1 MAHDVFISYS
11 STDQQAAMA
20 VLHGLEA
27 EGIRCWMAPRDI
39 RPGAIWAQA
48 IMDAISASR
57 ALVVVFT
64 ANANRSTHVL
74 TEVDA
79 AVRKGAVIV
88 PFRIEDVMP
97 DGAMEYHLRARHWLD
112 ALTPDLEDH
121 VVRLAEQI
129 RTLLA
134 APATGPGT
142 PPPRPMP
149 EGLRQFRR
157 PSRRRL
163 RLPAVMRRPGV
174 LVAAAAAVLLGG
186 WWLTRDRPVRH
197 TTFTVREVS
206 SGGGNESTLRVRATG
221 LRFFEASNQTL
232 ALAERDY
239 RTTFADDAT
248 RYVQVELGL
257 GYDAPG
263 RVVQFPFACTVGR
276 EGAQIVTTLAL
287 TATIQPTWTESYHDN
302 GWGNQTPGTWEPG
315 RYRAECRYG
324 DRLVAR
330 DWFVIAPG
338 MGSDSEDDP
347 ADPPV
352 RATDDDDGSAAAV
365 PAGGGTGLDARVQ
378 SLRFYESGYGQTP
391 QADRDYQSSFRA
403 EETRYVNVELT
414 LSYPRTTSAS
424 HFTVTCQYQREN
436 GERVGE
442 ITLTYAVEPGETR
455 RWSSG
460 GWGDA
465 NPGYWA
471 RGTYRVACSDGGRI
485 QREARF
491 MIR

>member
-11 STDQQAAMA
+11 SNDQQAAMA
-20 VLHGLEA
+20 VLHGLES

-48 IMDAISASR
+48 IMDAIATSR

-64 ANANRSTHVL
+64 ANANRSSHVL

-97 DGAMEYHLRARHWLD
+97 DGAMAYHLRARHWLD

-134 APATGPGT
+134 TPSDGPGT

-149 EGLRQFRR
+149 EGLRKLRR
-157 PSRRRL
+157 KSPVRL
-163 RLPAVMRRPGV
+163 RLPGFVRPRGALLGAILA
-174 LVAAAAAVLLGG
+174 LVLGG
-186 WWLTRDRPVRH
+186 WWMTRDRAVRDA
-197 TTFTVREVS
+197 TFTVREVS
-206 SGGGNESTLRVRATG
+206 SGGGNESTLRVHATG
-221 LRFFEASNQTL
+221 VRFFESSDRTQ
-232 ALAERDY
+232 ALEDRQY
-239 RTTFADDAT
+239 RTSFHDEST

-257 GYDAPG
+257 RYDAPG

-287 TATIQPTWTESYHDN
+287 TATIQPAWTESFHDK

-330 DWFVIAPG
+330 DWFTVEPG
-338 MGSDSEDDP
+338 AG
-347 ADPPV
+347 
-352 RATDDDDGSAAAV
+352 DDGSATAV
-365 PAGGGTGLDARVQ
+365 PSGGDPADDLGARIQ
-378 SLRFYESGYGQTP
+378 GIRFFESGYGSTP
-391 QADRDYQSSFRA
+391 QEAREYASSFPA
-403 EETRYVNVELT
+403 TDARYINLEVT
-414 LSYPRTTSAS
+414 LAYPRTTGSRRIALS
-424 HFTVTCQYQREN
+424 CVYLRN
-436 GERVGE
+436 GDEPIGTIE
-442 ITLTYAVEPGETR
+442 LAYDIGPGETR

-465 NPGYWA
+465 NPGYWT
-471 RGTYRVACSDGGRI
+471 RGNYRVECSDGGTLR
-485 QREARF
+485 REARF
-491 MIR
+491 TVR

>member
-1 MAHDVFISYS
+1 MPHDVFISYS
-11 STDQQAAMA
+11 SNDQQAAMA
-20 VLHGLEA
+20 VLHGLES

-48 IMDAISASR
+48 IMDAIAASR

-64 ANANRSTHVL
+64 ANANRSSHVL

-97 DGAMEYHLRARHWLD
+97 DGAMAYHLRARHWLD

-121 VVRLAEQI
+121 VVRLADQI

-149 EGLRQFRR
+149 EGFRQFRR
-157 PSRRRL
+157 KPPFRL
-163 RLPAVMRRPGV
+163 RLPRVLRRRGV
-174 LVAAAAAVLLGG
+174 LPAAIAAVVLCG
-186 WWLTRDRPVRH
+186 WYLSRDRAVRDA
-197 TTFTVREVS
+197 TFTVREVS

-221 LRFFEASNQTL
+221 VRFFESSNRTQPL
-232 ALAERDY
+232 DERQY
-239 RTTFADDAT
+239 RTTFHDDDT

-257 GYDAPG
+257 TYDAPG

-287 TATIQPTWTESYHDN
+287 TATIQPAWTESFHDT
-302 GWGNQTPGTWEPG
+302 GWGNPTPGTWEPG

-330 DWFVIAPG
+330 DWFTIEAGATAP
-338 MGSDSEDDP
+338 SELERDL
-347 ADPPV
+347 A
-352 RATDDDDGSAAAV
+352 DDGSAAAV
-365 PAGGGTGLDARVQ
+365 PSGGGGEASALDARIQ
-378 SLRFYESGYGQTP
+378 GIRFFESGYGSTP
-391 QADRDYQSSFRA
+391 QADRDYASTFRSSEA
-403 EETRYVNVELT
+403 RYINLEVT
-414 LSYPRTTSAS
+414 LSYPRTSAS
-424 HFTVTCQYQREN
+424 SRAVLACVYFRN
-436 GERVGE
+436 GDEPIGTIE
-442 ITLTYAVEPGETR
+442 LAYDIGPGETR

-460 GWGDA
+460 GWGEA
-465 NPGYWA
+465 NPGYWTP
-471 RGTYRVACSDGGRI
+471 GNYRVECSDGGALR
-485 QREARF
+485 REARF
-491 MIR
+491 TVR